1 MEIFNPTASDVR
13 NYRQIIMQHGSGY
26 DGDGY
31 YVYSQEGEGIGT
43 FFGNLMKNALPV
55 IARTIKGATAI
66 AKPHLEKAAKDFVT
80 AGSKQII
87 GKISGNIANKSGKTT
102 RKRRRRI

>member
-31 YVYSQEGEGIGT
+31 YVYSQEGEGIGS
-43 FFGNLMKNALPV
+43 FFGNLMKNSLPV
-55 IARTIKGATAI
+55 IARTTTI

-87 GKISGNIANKSGKTT
+87 GKISGNIANKSGKPT